1 MEVETSD
8 VDLQTVVADF
18 RAGDPVA
25 HLRIGL
31 EQLPFDPAAVGP
43 EQAAAIVA
51 SDQHVAGF
59 VSFVQRPAEG
69 VVLAVHQRSTHSPS
83 NWCNQRTLLSW
94 YVPNVTPGL

>member
-43 EQAAAIVA
+43 EQAAETTNAEAAGAIVLA
-51 SDQHVAGF
+51 RGNLS
-59 VSFVQRPAEG
+59 SLRRPARPVTLRRTTTLHAMRAHRPDWNG
-69 VVLAVHQRSTHSPS
+69 SP
-83 NWCNQRTLLSW
+83 L
-94 YVPNVTPGL
+94 